1 MELKL
6 DVGKLEWVVCGGG
19 GVEWMEK
26 TRNDEIENVLFCL
39 D

>member
-1 MELKL
+1 M
-6 DVGKLEWVVCGGG
+6 GGVCGGG

-39 D
+39 DWLI